1 MATVALLTAPDCHL
15 CRHSRQVLDVL
26 SREGVLRWREIST
39 ESDEGRRLVAAG
51 APPMRPVLYGET
63 GTVIAYG
70 RLSERRLRKAFAL

>member
-1 MATVALLTAPDCHL
+1 MQSLTLLTDPECHL

-26 SREGVLRWREIST
+26 SREDILRWREIST
-39 ESDEGRRLVAAG
+39 ESEEGRSLVAAG